1 MKKDTHNFIY
11 VQGAKENNLK
21 NIDVVIP
28 KNKLVVL
35 TGVSGS
41 GKSSLAFNTIYEEGK
56 RRYVDSL
63 SSYARQFLGG
73 TKKPNVDSIY
83 GLMPTISIE
92 QKTTHNNPRSTV
104 STVTEIYDYFR
115 LLYAKIGRAFCPKH
129 KQEIKAWKNL
139 EIIDYV
145 LSFKENTKILILAPK
160 VKKHKGD
167 LTTIL
172 NQIRNQGFSRI
183 KINEEIVSVDE
194 EITFN
199 KNTYYDIDIV
209 VNRLVISSSI
219 TRQIISDSIQ
229 TAFEY
234 SKGLVKIEVLGYQ
247 TKTFSQVYECD
258 EGDFKINTIENKL
271 FSFNSPS
278 GMCQSCQG
286 IGIKLKAD
294 FNLVVL
300 NKKLSIN
307 QGALTYFGASPDPKS
322 IEWQEFDTLLSYYE
336 IDKDVPIE
344 KLSADELNI
353 IKYGTDEILDF
364 TLISSSGNRYRKTKS
379 IDGILIKIENRY
391 LETISEEIRTWYKK
405 FMSELVCAECKGA
418 RLNPQALA
426 IKINALNIYELCE
439 LPIDKIYE
447 FIKNLK
453 LTDFEFEVAKNIL
466 VEVEHRLKFLID
478 VGLGYLSLNRKAETL
493 SGGESQRIKL
503 ATQIGSNLTGILYVL
518 DEPSIGLHQKDN
530 QKLINSL
537 KKMVEIGNTLL
548 VVEHD
553 EETILSA
560 EHIIDIGPF
569 AGTNGGQLL
578 SSGPLDKVLKNKDSI
593 TSQYLLGIKKIEI
606 PSKRRM
612 GNGQFIVIEGAKEN
626 NLKNLKVEIPL
637 GKFVAVTGVSGSGK
651 STLVNEILVNGI
663 VKHLTNPSQKVG
675 KHSQIKGMFNLD
687 KIVSISQSPI
697 GRTPR
702 SNPATY
708 TSVFNDIRDI
718 FASVELARA
727 RGYQKGHFSFN
738 LAIGRCDKCQGDGS
752 IKIEMH
758 FLPDVYVV
766 CDHCEGKRYKEEIL
780 EVKYS
785 GKSIA
790 DVLEMTVEE
799 AIIFF
804 AKRSK
809 IKEKLQ
815 TLLHVGLNYIKL
827 GQSATTLSGGEAQR
841 VKLATYLLKK
851 PTGKTLYVLDEPT
864 TGLHTYD
871 VDNLLKVLNRIVD
884 HGDSV
889 LVIEHNLDVIK
900 IADYIID
907 LGPEGGENGGYI
919 IATGTPEA
927 VAKNPNSYTGE
938 YLKYILNKNK
948 SFKKEEKV

>member
-11 VQGAKENNLK
+11 VQGARENNLK
-21 NIDVVIP
+21 NIDVIIP

-115 LLYAKIGRAFCPKH
+115 LLYAKIGKAFCPNH
-129 KQEIKAWKNL
+129 KKEIKAWKSLDILDFIFNF
-139 EIIDYV
+139 EA
-145 LSFKENTKILILAPK
+145 NTKILILAPIIQK
-160 VKKHKGD
+160 QKGSFD
-167 LTTIL
+167 ELTNKL
-172 NQIRNQGFSRI
+172 RNEGFSRI
-183 KINEEIVSVDE
+183 KVNEDIYSLDE
-194 EITFN
+194 EIKWN
-199 KNTYYDIDIV
+199 KNIFYNIDIV
-209 VNRLVISSSI
+209 VDRIVV
-219 TRQIISDSIQ
+219 SDSLSKASVSAAIE

-234 SKGLVKIEVLGYQ
+234 SKGLVKIEALN
-247 TKTFSQVYECD
+247 KESRIFSKFHSCP
-258 EGDFKINTIENKL
+258 EGDFNVPAIENKL
-271 FSFNSPS
+271 FSFNSPY

-286 IGIKLKAD
+286 IGVKLKAD
-294 FNLVVL
+294 FNLVVP

-307 QGALTYFGASPDPKS
+307 QGAITYFGSSVNTKS
-322 IEWQEFDTLLSYYE
+322 MEWQEFDVLLNYYD
-336 IDKDVPIE
+336 IDKSVPISSLTSE
-344 KLSADELNI
+344 ELKI
-353 IKYGTDEILDF
+353 IKYGTKESLEYSIMSESGKLYHRDREIE
-364 TLISSSGNRYRKTKS
+364 
-379 IDGILIKIENRY
+379 GILTRIENKY
-391 LETISEEIRTWYKK
+391 LETSSEELRNWYKK
-405 FMSELVCAECKGA
+405 FMSELDCEQCKGA
-418 RLNPQALA
+418 RLNNYALA
-426 IKINALNIYELCE
+426 IKINDLNIYELCAF
-439 LPIDKIYE
+439 PISKIYD
-447 FIKNLK
+447 FINNLN
-453 LTDFEFEVAKNIL
+453 LNDFDYEVSKNIIN
-466 VEVEHRLKFLID
+466 EVKHRLKFLID
-478 VGLGYLSLNRKAETL
+478 VGLDYLSLNRKAETL
-493 SGGESQRIKL
+493 SGGETQRIKL

-530 QKLINSL
+530 QRLIDSL
-537 KKMVEIGNTLL
+537 KKMVDIGNTLL

-560 EHIIDIGPF
+560 DHIIDIGPF
-569 AGTNGGQLL
+569 AGSNGGKLISQGTLEQIL
-578 SSGPLDKVLKNKDSI
+578 QNKDSI
-593 TSQYLLGIKKIEI
+593 TSQYLSGTKEIKI
-606 PSKRRM
+606 PSKRRP
-612 GNGQFIVIEGAKEN
+612 GKSQFIVIEGAKEN
-626 NLKNLKVEIPL
+626 NLKNLKVEFPL
-637 GKFVAVTGVSGSGK
+637 GKFIAVTGVSGSGK
-651 STLVNEILVNGI
+651 STLVNEILVKAI
-663 VKHLTNPSQKVG
+663 TKQLTNPNIRVG
-675 KHSQIKGMFNLD
+675 KYSQIKGVFNLD
-687 KIVSISQSPI
+687 KIISVSQSPI

-708 TSVFNDIRDI
+708 TSVFDDIRDV
-718 FASVELARA
+718 FASVEEARA

-766 CDHCEGKRYKEEIL
+766 CDHCNGKRYKEEIL
-780 EVKYS
+780 EIKYRT
-785 GKSIA
+785 KSIA
-790 DVLEMTVEE
+790 DVLDMTVEE
-799 AIIFF
+799 ASIFF
-804 AKRSK
+804 AQRSK
-809 IKEKLQ
+809 IKDKLQ
-815 TLLHVGLNYIKL
+815 TLLDVGLNYIKL

-841 VKLATYLLKK
+841 VKLATYLQKK

-884 HGDSV
+884 HGDTV

-907 LGPEGGENGGYI
+907 LGPEGGENGGYVV
-919 IATGTPEA
+919 ATGTPEA
-927 VAKNPNSYTGE
+927 VAENPNSYTGK
-938 YLKYILNKNK
+938 YLKFILEKNN